1 MIIVQLTTTYEISSH
16 HQGGEIECC
25 SWRCVLDTT
34 FCDEV
39 VCDLQ
44 EICGFLR
51 VLRFPPPIK
60 LTAMIYMWNW
70 NIVESGV
77 KHHNPKIILY
87 YDNDC
92 TLVGSLELYD
102 CNTCQCW
109 CLLRYHDLWLSVSMF
124 TKVISLWLIDVMC
137 GECDHAHYSD
147 GWDHAYV
154 PLSPKWA

>member
-1 MIIVQLTTTYEISSH
+1 MLLVAMCTWYNI
-16 HQGGEIECC
+16 
-25 SWRCVLDTT
+25 
-34 FCDEV
+34 CDKV

-44 EICGFLR
+44 EICGFLQ

-137 GECDHAHYSD
+137 GEYDHAHYSD